1 MLRNLYALQELDTEI
16 NESRNTIVSLDGQI
30 GDRKDLDA
38 LSGEIETRKESLG
51 TVRLKQRA
59 QDLDAESVREKLK
72 GIEDKL
78 YSGRITNLKELEGHE
93 KEAGFLRNQL
103 QELDDKLLVT
113 MEELEG
119 LQKNIR
125 TLENRYIEGEEQ
137 WQIKQKE
144 LAEQRKEEEQTLNSL
159 EARRQ
164 DSVSRVGQRE
174 LKLYED
180 LRVSKGGQA
189 ISVVERGMCRV
200 CRMGL
205 PTTQLQR
212 ARVGREPVFCGS
224 CGRILLIV

>member
-1 MLRNLYALQELDTEI
+1 M
-16 NESRNTIVSLDGQI
+16 
-30 GDRKDLDA
+30 GDRTDLDA
-38 LSGEIETRKESLG
+38 LSREIETQKESLG
-51 TVRLKQRA
+51 HVRLMQRT
-59 QDLDAESVREKLK
+59 QNLDAESVREKLK
-72 GIEDKL
+72 GIEEKL
-78 YSGRITNLKELEGHE
+78 YSGRITNIKELEGYE
-93 KEAGFLRNQL
+93 KEASFLRDQL

-119 LQKNIR
+119 LQKNIQ
-125 TLENRYIEGEEQ
+125 TLEDSSIQGEEQ
-137 WQIKQKE
+137 WQLKQKE
-144 LAEQRKEEEQTLNSL
+144 LADERKVQEQTLNAL

-164 DSVSRVGQRE
+164 TSVSRVGQRE

-189 ISVVERGMCRV
+189 ISIVERGMCRV

-224 CGRILLIV
+224 CGRILLVV